1 MQQVATKS
9 SFVSDLLSLTKPRL
23 SLLVI
28 ITAAGGWWLAPS
40 RVDWL
45 QGLIAVVGTTITV
58 GAANSLNNYL
68 ERESDKFMARTQNR
82 PLPKGRLSPQIALVF
97 GLFLSA
103 ISIPML
109 TLFSNP
115 LSGLLAGIALVFY
128 VMIYTPLKRKS
139 SFNTLVGAI
148 PGAMPPL
155 IGWTAA
161 TYSIDWGGIVLFALL
176 FLWQIPHS
184 LAITIYREKEYK
196 SAGIVVLPS
205 VQGLHSTRFQMLFY
219 TVALLPIPPLLFLTG
234 VSGWATLTLG
244 TAVGLWW
251 AYKAW
256 FGFAKEGKEK
266 WARKFFLASLVY
278 LSIFFI
284 LITVDKIIAGYVL

>member
-1 MQQVATKS
+1 
-9 SFVSDLLSLTKPRL
+9 
-23 SLLVI
+23 VI

-40 RVDWL
+40 RVDWR
-45 QGLIAVVGTTITV
+45 QGLIAVMGTTITV

-82 PLPKGRLSPQIALVF
+82 PLPKGRLSPKIALVF

-278 LSIFFI
+278 LSIFFV